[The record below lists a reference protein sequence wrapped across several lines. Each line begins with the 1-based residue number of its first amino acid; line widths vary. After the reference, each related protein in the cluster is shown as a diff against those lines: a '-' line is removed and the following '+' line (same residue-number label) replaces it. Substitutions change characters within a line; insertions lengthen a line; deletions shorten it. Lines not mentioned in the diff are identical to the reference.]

1 MKITAPYNF
10 VPLNE
15 KVFYPSWSEQ
25 VTQDLPFA
33 DSEDGVIEVKL
44 KNVSPLFTRD
54 GSLKEHSAH
63 IMGNDGKRH
72 YFIPGTTI
80 KGMLREIVE
89 IMSFGKMQEDKDFQ
103 NRWFGYRDVA
113 DSHNK
118 KINFKY
124 LNTVKQGRPG
134 WLSKKG
140 EGYIFTPCDGQLEK
154 IKCKEVRLRYPH
166 YQANGS
172 IWKTNVSVGT
182 DYNNNPIYPE
192 IRKKGNSY
200 RIVCTGRMN
209 KKGNELLFPA
219 TRGKSIPLNE
229 ETIRAFKSIYDGTP
243 GFAKEQG
250 CKGCFLMALEK
261 GYEIPVFYLMMPNG
275 QEILGMS
282 RMFKL
287 PYKNNVRQQ
296 VEILQKAAKDRND
309 LGETLFGFTG
319 EDNLKGRVQI
329 SHAFMEGTVEDSK
342 LIKTKGI
349 LGPPKASYYPLYLK
363 QTKSSYK
370 TYDEDEGIAGR
381 KLYRIHTNGTT
392 TQLPQG
398 DKPNMNT
405 TFKALPAGQ
414 TFTLRISLHNTRETE
429 IGAILAALT
438 FNMTPKVFF
447 NLGMAKSFGFGKC
460 HIDKEDIILR
470 GFSHDISYYMKC
482 FEEMMSV
489 FTYENYQKIWA
500 QTECITQLVNILS
513 EHTDEEVRMME
524 MKEYASCKNENKTAF
539 NKLQEKNA
547 QIHSWLTDE
556 DKQRIKKLA
565 IKEEYDGD

>member
-25 VTQDLPFA
+25 VTQDLPFS

-500 QTECITQLVNILS
+500 QTESITQLVNILS